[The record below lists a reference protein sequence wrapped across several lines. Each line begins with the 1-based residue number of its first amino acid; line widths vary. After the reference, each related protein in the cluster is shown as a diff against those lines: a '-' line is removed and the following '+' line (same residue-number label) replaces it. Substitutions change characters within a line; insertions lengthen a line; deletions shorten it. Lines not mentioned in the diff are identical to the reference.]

1 MLEDIVIFSGVLINK
16 ASMNC
21 ILWKYCSFFF
31 KIVHGS
37 IVLLM
42 IIYAFNLL
50 VNTSRAMGLK
60 LLRSQ
65 K

>member
-16 ASMNC
+16 AIVNC
-21 ILWKYCSFFF
+21 ILWKYNSFFL
-31 KIVHGS
+31 KIVRGS

-50 VNTSRAMGLK
+50 VNIPRAMGLK